1 MSIKAPLPG
10 EALNLHSPRLPCI
23 GEGMRAQKS
32 RLQEGDGVEGWDYAR
47 SKLR

>member
-32 RLQEGDGVEGWDYAR
+32 RLREGDGAEGWDYAR